1 MKNKQEQVER
11 MFNLQFHSE
20 PGSIDPGTPPASDQV
35 FTDEP
40 AQTTAGT
47 DQVQNV
53 EPSGNELQ
61 PANVSN
67 QIPPEI
73 ANSKWYKDAIKGMNE
88 AQRTAAQFK
97 PFLEQNLTADQLQR
111 AVQIMQNL
119 DTDPRAFYQQLGQYL
134 TPQQAQAIQ
143 QQAQEPDNPYKD
155 EDWFKAAVAEAKKQ
169 MEAEIGPVKQ
179 FYTQQQREALH
190 NQAKAKFGEVANYA
204 PGLNIDNPADPFW
217 KTMADLGLPPTH
229 ADWGA
234 SIAKYGSVQSFVEA
248 LKPRII
254 AQYQEEVRK
263 KSNVSSTLTSA
274 GAQQAV
280 QSKSLNEMDIDELFN
295 GMAEIQAAK
304 AARLGQ
310 QF

>member
-1 MKNKQEQVER
+1 MEDMVNVSTEQATGTPNTEQAQSTPAGQTTEQTTTTTQNNEQVS
-11 MFNLQFHSE
+11 FPN
-20 PGSIDPGTPPASDQV
+20 IDPTKLDPALQATYKSMQSHLTKVSQEAAPFRKLAEQV
-35 FTDEP
+35 GGLD
-40 AQTTAGT
+40 
-47 DQVQNV
+47 NL
-53 EPSGNELQ
+53 NR
-61 PANVSN
+61 
-67 QIPPEI
+67 
-73 ANSKWYKDAIKGMNE
+73 AI
-88 AQRTAAQFK
+88 
-97 PFLEQNLTADQLQR
+97 QL
-111 AVQIMQNL
+111 MQQL